1 MCPNHLP
8 SYYAQV
14 LLQRLCMLCCSA
26 HVFCLSA
33 RTFGNTYGFCIQ
45 ALSLLQMHPWM
56 QKKHAK
62 SADWRSKSQR
72 RRGPISRAQTQE
84 VHHETQKLVAFF
96 GLAFALATC
105 WGAGQI
111 EEKSHSDLHSSPTS
125 PSTSISMGVRM
136 AHYPHSPQGSHQ
148 GLVGLP
154 VWPCLWPWPWACSW
168 GQAPQESAFLFQ
180 LMFKM
185 RSMKQINGEGIGCN
199 EVNQCMHDVH

>member
-125 PSTSISMGVRM
+125 PSTSISMKVRM
-136 AHYPHSPQGSHQ
+136 GIKSLNVKAGS
-148 GLVGLP
+148 LP
-154 VWPCLWPWPWACSW
+154 TLSTRLTSRTGWSPCLALSLALAL
-168 GQAPQESAFLFQ
+168 GLLLGTGST
-180 LMFKM
+180 
-185 RSMKQINGEGIGCN
+185 RICN
-199 EVNQCMHDVH
+199 PM